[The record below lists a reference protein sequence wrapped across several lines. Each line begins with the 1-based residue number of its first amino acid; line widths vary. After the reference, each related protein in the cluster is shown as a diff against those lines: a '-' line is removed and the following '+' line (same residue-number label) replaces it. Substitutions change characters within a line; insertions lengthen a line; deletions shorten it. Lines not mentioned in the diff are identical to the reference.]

1 MLLISQLQKIRP
13 VKYLGTK
20 TNKALSEFSTYII
33 TGVYATL
40 NLALIISNQMPYP
53 YHAVC

>member
-1 MLLISQLQKIRP
+1 MLLISRLQKIRP
-13 VKYLGTK
+13 VKYSGTK

-33 TGVYATL
+33 TGVYTTL